1 MVLVLLNALLKLQ
14 QQKPAVV
21 LLLCLLLP
29 LLWPAEAAQQHQAV
43 ATIQRIPAQAQQPHN
58 KAPVIN
64 HSNTSRQQQ
73 QPLTPIIVASSVNQS
88 ALTRM
93 IESRLAKAYLALG
106 FQLKV
111 QYLPAGRSLLMSNK
125 GEFDGELFR
134 IQSVASHY
142 PNLRLVPVPLTS
154 VELYAFVRPA
164 LVADSQ
170 QWQQNAKLR
179 IGYVRG
185 FKLAEQY
192 QFKGSRVPVTTTR
205 QAIRMLSQGK
215 VDLVLDDMESVL
227 QVQQDLTGSEIRRLP
242 QVLSS
247 DELFHFVHK
256 KHQALLGPLTAELQK
271 TAPTVNVHPR

>member
-1 MVLVLLNALLKLQ
+1 MALVLLNALLKLR
-14 QQKPAVV
+14 QQKPAVA
-21 LLLCLLLP
+21 LLLCLLL
-29 LLWPAEAAQQHQAV
+29 LLLQTEAAQQQQAT
-43 ATIQRIPAQAQQPHN
+43 ATTQKIPAQEQPSDINSPIINGNN
-58 KAPVIN
+58 K
-64 HSNTSRQQQ
+64 TTRQHQ
-73 QPLTPIIVASSVNQS
+73 QPLKPIIVASSVNQS

-164 LVADSQ
+164 FVADSQ

-185 FKLAEQY
+185 FKMAEQY
-192 QFKGSRVPVTTTR
+192 LFKGSRVPVTTTR
-205 QAIRMLSQGK
+205 QAIRMLNQGK
-215 VDLVLDDMESVL
+215 VDLVLDDVESVL
-227 QVQQDLTGSEIRRLP
+227 QVQQDLTGTEIRRLP

-247 DELFHFVHK
+247 DKLFHFVHK
-256 KHQALLGPLTAELQK
+256 KHQALLEPLTAELQK
-271 TAPTVNVHPR
+271 TATTVSAHPH